1 MQTSPP
7 GHPHAR
13 MHALKH
19 ARTHKEICNIYRFST
34 ATMIRKSTSILRY
47 TYIACLVIIIMSFRM
62 IYRRSKHVVRLG
74 KESTFSEYSCFLTDT
89 KFVYYIIA
97 TQRVVTQKGFL
108 LLLLLLLLLMC
119 YAELD
124 PLQSARERTQEV
136 FVTDSTSDFRSFNV
150 CIVIRHVHIAFI
162 ALFLFA
168 VRL

>member
-1 MQTSPP
+1 MLVNKATRAHAHANVPAP

-13 MHALKH
+13 MHALEL

-34 ATMIRKSTSILRY
+34 ATIIRGSTSIVRY

-74 KESTFSEYSCFLTDT
+74 KETPFFKYSCFLTDI
-89 KFVYYIIA
+89 KFVYYITA

-108 LLLLLLLLLMC
+108 LLLLLLLC
-119 YAELD
+119 YAERD

-136 FVTDSTSDFRSFNV
+136 FVTDSTSDFR
-150 CIVIRHVHIAFI
+150 
-162 ALFLFA
+162 
-168 VRL
+168 